1 MSTLRRILITLAA
14 AAALSSIA
22 SADSISY
29 VTLTPIGTSLT
40 DWAGSLAFQQFNPKL
55 GELNSVELQFSSS
68 LTTTLTVINSSG
80 SSSSGNVKTE
90 LQVSVDDSGDNLLG
104 ALHNSRTL
112 SPAFDY
118 SLAGGANLNSSLLS
132 TSGSSDNIYTLLDV
146 LSEFTGTG
154 TFPEREHLHP
164 NPSVQYR
171 RQHQFKPCCNDAGFT
186 GTVTYSFADAPG
198 GSQSDGVPEPATMAL
213 MGGGALIGLGLL
225 RKGLKKN

>member
-1 MSTLRRILITLAA
+1 LAA

-29 VTLTPIGTSLT
+29 TTSTPISSALT
-40 DWAGSLAFQQFNPKL
+40 DWAGFLAFQQFNPTL
-55 GELNSVELQFSSS
+55 GTLDSVELQFSSS
-68 LTTTLTVINSSG
+68 LTTTLTVINTSG

-104 ALHNSRTL
+104 DTPQIDMI
-112 SPAFDY
+112 SPAFGY
-118 SLAGGANLNSSLLS
+118 GLGGGGTLSSPLLS
-132 TSGSSDNIYTLLDV
+132 KSASSDNVYTLLNV

-154 TFPEREHLHP
+154 TFSL
-164 NPSVQYR
+164 NAGTFTQTLLSNTGGNTSSSQVT
-171 RQHQFKPCCNDAGFT
+171 DAGLT
-186 GTVTYSFADAPG
+186 GTVTYSFTDAPG

-213 MGGGALIGLGLL
+213 MGGALIGLGLL

>member
-1 MSTLRRILITLAA
+1 MSTIRRILITLAA

-29 VTLTPIGTSLT
+29 TTSTPISSALT
-40 DWAGSLAFQQFNPKL
+40 DWAGFLAFQQFNPTL
-55 GELNSVELQFSSS
+55 GTLDSVELQFSSS
-68 LTTTLTVINSSG
+68 LTTTLTVINTSG

-104 ALHNSRTL
+104 DTPQIDMI
-112 SPAFDY
+112 SPAFGY
-118 SLAGGANLNSSLLS
+118 GLGGGGTLSSPLLS
-132 TSGSSDNIYTLLDV
+132 KSASSDNVYTLLNV

-154 TFPEREHLHP
+154 TFSL
-164 NPSVQYR
+164 NAGTFTQTLLSNTGGNTSSSQVT
-171 RQHQFKPCCNDAGFT
+171 DAGLT
-186 GTVTYSFADAPG
+186 GTVTYSFTDAPG

-213 MGGGALIGLGLL
+213 MGGALIGLGLL

>member
-104 ALHNSRTL
+104 DTPQLDIL

-154 TFPEREHLHP
+154 TFSL
-164 NPSVQYR
+164 NASTFTQTLLSNTGGNTSSSQVT
-171 RQHQFKPCCNDAGFT
+171 DAGLT
-186 GTVTYSFADAPG
+186 GTVTYSFTDAPG

-213 MGGGALIGLGLL
+213 MGGALIGLGLL